1 MKQLFTI
8 LVALIFGGV
17 AFAQQAP
24 QYSLYMFNKLNWNP
38 AYAGLD
44 HSLSATGLFRSQWA
58 GLEGNPISQNFTAH
72 MPLYL
77 LGGGIGINVENDAA
91 GAQRYTTA
99 SLAYSHHKYIG
110 NGILSFG
117 ASGGMVQRSI
127 DGSEL
132 RTPDGEY
139 GENVT
144 IHGESA
150 LPIGVESATVA
161 SFGAGI
167 YYQSDL
173 FEAGLSVRN
182 LTEPSAQVGQLN
194 LELGRTYYFN
204 VGFNLDINDQITI
217 HPSLLLKSILVQTQ
231 IEFSTLIRYND
242 NIFVGASFRGYD
254 INSNDAVVLFAG
266 FKLSEKITLAYGYD
280 LTLSDLNLVSNG
292 SHEIMLNYN
301 LNKRI
306 GTGQPP
312 RIIFNPRTL

>member
-8 LVALIFGGV
+8 LVALIFSG
-17 AFAQQAP
+17 AALAQQAP

-44 HSLSATGLFRSQWA
+44 HSLSATGLVRSQWA
-58 GLEGNPISQNFTAH
+58 GLEGNPVSQNLTAH

-99 SLAYSHHKYIG
+99 SLSYSHHKYIG

-144 IHGESA
+144 IHGEGL
-150 LPIGVESATVA
+150 LPIGVESATVT

-167 YYQSDL
+167 YYQSEL

-204 VGFNLDINDQITI
+204 LGFNLNINDQITI

-254 INSNDAVVLFAG
+254 INSNDAVVMFAG